1 MHAAFILTTVVIEN
15 HEAFAN
21 YRKAVAD
28 VNAKLG
34 GQMLVRGTVQD
45 VLEGDAETGEVVVAI
60 GFDRAEDARAYIA
73 SAEYA
78 ALAPLRE
85 QAGRFVI
92 RVVT

>member
-15 HEAFAN
+15 REAFAA
-21 YRKAVAD
+21 YRAAVAE

-45 VLEGDAETGEVVVAI
+45 VLEGDAATGEAVVAI

-73 SAEYA
+73 SADYA
-78 ALAPLRE
+78 ALAPLR
-85 QAGRFVI
+85 QKTGRFVI
-92 RVVT
+92 RVVA